1 MDNVLLKRLSVL
13 GSATWFSENRAFIMT
28 VGFAVVGS
36 CGAAAFKFVCKVRG
50 AGSTDPKQFFSLL
63 LV

>member
-1 MDNVLLKRLSVL
+1 
-13 GSATWFSENRAFIMT
+13 MT

-63 LV
+63 LVWIGDDANIPYSNIQIFQ